1 MTETNAP
8 LREARALP
16 KGAKFYRCAFQVN
29 PAGYAQKFRG
39 NGHGLDERTYVQKLL
54 DRCVELDVEVIA
66 VTDHN
71 DATLGVA
78 LPTTPESVEA
88 GLEPVGNLVGSV
100 LGEQAGAAVDQAA
113 ETLAPLEGVT

>member
-1 MTETNAP
+1 VGCGQAHEARSHP

-54 DRCVELDVEVIA
+54 DRCDELDIEVIA

-71 DATLGVA
+71 DAGSIALFREEAKTRNITIFPGFEVA
-78 LPTTPESVEA
+78 S
-88 GLEPVGNLVGSV
+88 S
-100 LGEQAGAAVDQAA
+100 
-113 ETLAPLEGVT
+113 EGVHVLCMHTDPSRDAS